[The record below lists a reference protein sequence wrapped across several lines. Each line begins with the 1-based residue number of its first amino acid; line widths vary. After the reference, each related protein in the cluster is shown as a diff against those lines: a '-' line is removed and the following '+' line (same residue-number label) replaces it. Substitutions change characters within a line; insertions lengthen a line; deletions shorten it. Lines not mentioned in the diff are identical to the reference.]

1 MSRVGDLKLD
11 IEAKEQEARNL
22 LDQAIEDFGIDY
34 VLPKLQEFIEQ
45 I

>member
-34 VLPKLQEFIEQ
+34 VLPKLQEVIEQ
-45 I
+45 L